1 MMNLRRHA
9 SRRASALCK
18 KLSNGIG
25 LWRIHGLSGDLK
37 SGTPLSVEIPAPV
50 NPATIRES

>member
-9 SRRASALCK
+9 SRRASALWR
-18 KLSNGIG
+18 KLSKEIG
-25 LWRIHGLSGDLK
+25 LWRIQGLLGDLK

-50 NPATIRES
+50 NPATIRDS